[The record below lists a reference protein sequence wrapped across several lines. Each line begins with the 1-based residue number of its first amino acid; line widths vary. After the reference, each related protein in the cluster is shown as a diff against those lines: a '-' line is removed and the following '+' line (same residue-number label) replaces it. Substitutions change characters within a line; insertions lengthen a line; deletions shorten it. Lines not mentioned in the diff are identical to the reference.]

1 MCALGLFG
9 LVSACSDPVPPAAQG
24 SASLYL
30 TTNPSSASAVCTPG
44 VHWVNVPFAKGSG
57 QQTYSNSR
65 PPPAVDGQD
74 QMGVTCTVKANGNSF
89 EVKGSLR
96 SPATDPQGMPVN
108 ATSITVQTTITADGP
123 ASGSVAIQ
131 DNRTGTQYSSSAC
144 TFSAHPAVAGVDKL
158 EVAPGRIWASVS
170 CPKISEV
177 NSPDPNALCQISPG
191 FVVLENCAQ

>member
-1 MCALGLFG
+1 
-9 LVSACSDPVPPAAQG
+9 
-24 SASLYL
+24 
-30 TTNPSSASAVCTPG
+30 
-44 VHWVNVPFAKGSG
+44 
-57 QQTYSNSR
+57 
-65 PPPAVDGQD
+65 
-74 QMGVTCTVKANGNSF
+74 
-89 EVKGSLR
+89 
-96 SPATDPQGMPVN
+96 MPVN